1 MSRRGVSGRGWEE
14 LGVQNEL
21 PQGLASQ
28 EGPLPG
34 MVMSRYSDSFCPQGA
49 QSLEQEV
56 DRGHTVQ
63 WQRQA
68 ASSGY
73 TIY

>member
-1 MSRRGVSGRGWEE
+1 MGRGWEE

-21 PQGLASQ
+21 AQGPASQ

-34 MVMSRYSDSFCPQGA
+34 MVISRYSDSFCPQGA

-56 DRGHTVQ
+56 DTGHTLQ
-63 WQRQA
+63 CQRQA

-73 TIY
+73 AIY

>member
-1 MSRRGVSGRGWEE
+1 MGRVWEE

-34 MVMSRYSDSFCPQGA
+34 MVMSRYNDSFCPQGA

-56 DRGHTVQ
+56 ESTQ
-63 WQRQA
+63 
-68 ASSGY
+68 SSGKRRQLLWAIQF
-73 TIY
+73 TSCVAL